1 MTTLSRSTRAPD
13 ATTGTPPHA
22 ERRHA
27 EHRHADHLFT
37 ATDLRLLIGA
47 SGVLVAGI
55 WVRHGGLDQ
64 LSTVPGLLTGLGRI
78 TALLGTWMALVG
90 ILLMARVPW
99 IDHVVGSD
107 RLRAWHRW
115 TGFATLWLLIGH
127 AAFTTA
133 GWISGPGADAIAD
146 TIALW
151 TTWDV
156 LLAAVGL
163 GLLMLVAATS
173 IRAARRRIAYE
184 SWYGLHLY
192 AYLGIAL
199 AFLHELTM
207 GTDFFDDPVAV
218 AFWVG
223 LDIVVF
229 GLLLIHRFVAPIV
242 LTVRTRPRVAA
253 VVPEADG
260 VISIHVTGRNLDR
273 IGACAGHFFQVRF
286 LAGGG
291 WWRPHPF
298 SISAAPDARGL
309 RFTIKDLGDDTH
321 RMLALTPGTRV
332 FLEGPY
338 GAFTADVVR
347 GDRAVLLAGGIGLTP
362 LRAILDDL
370 PSHVRTTLLVRAR
383 AWQDIPFQGEL
394 AAIAQARGVDIR
406 YLVGRR
412 GSPQMPVD
420 PLAPEWLARLV
431 PDITDADVLVCGSP
445 PYTDRVLAS
454 LRALE
459 VPARQIHAE
468 QFGA

>member
-1 MTTLSRSTRAPD
+1 MTTLSRPLRALTRSGAPPRQRHRPHLL
-13 ATTGTPPHA
+13 TT
-22 ERRHA
+22 
-27 EHRHADHLFT
+27 
-37 ATDLRLLIGA
+37 TDIGLLIGA

-64 LSTVPGLLTGLGRI
+64 LDTIPGLLTGMGQI

-90 ILLMARVPW
+90 VLLMARVPW

-115 TGFATLWLLIGH
+115 TGFATLWLLVGH
-127 AAFTTA
+127 AVLTTA
-133 GWISGPGADAIAD
+133 GWVAGPGADPIAD

-156 LLAAVGL
+156 LLAVVGL
-163 GLLMLVAATS
+163 ALLTLVAVTS

-184 SWYGLHLY
+184 TWYGLHLY

-199 AFLHELTM
+199 AFVHELTM
-207 GTDFFDDPVAV
+207 GTDLFDDPVAI

-223 LDIVVF
+223 LYVVVF
-229 GLLLIHRFVAPIV
+229 GLLLIHRVGAPIA
-242 LTVRTRPRVAA
+242 LTLRTRPRIAA
-253 VVPEADG
+253 VIPEAAG
-260 VISIHVTGRNLDR
+260 VVSIVVTGRNLDR
-273 IGACAGHFFQVRF
+273 IGARAGQFFQVRF

-321 RMLALTPGTRV
+321 RMATLAPGTRV
-332 FLEGPY
+332 VLEGPY

-362 LRAILDDL
+362 LRAILDEL
-370 PSHVRTTLLVRAR
+370 PSDVRTTLLVRAR
-383 AWQDIPFQGEL
+383 AWEDIAFQGEL
-394 AAIAQARGVDIR
+394 AAIAQMRGIDIR

-412 GSPQMPVD
+412 GSPEMPVD

-431 PDITDADVLVCGSP
+431 PDISDADVLVCGSP
-445 PYTDRVLAS
+445 PYTERVLSS
-454 LRALE
+454 LRALR